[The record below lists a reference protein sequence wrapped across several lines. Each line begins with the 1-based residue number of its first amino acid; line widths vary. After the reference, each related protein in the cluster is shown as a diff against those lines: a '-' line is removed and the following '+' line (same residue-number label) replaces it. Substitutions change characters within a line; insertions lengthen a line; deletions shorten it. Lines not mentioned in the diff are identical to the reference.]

1 MSVPERGRVRTVPT
15 MHDRDS
21 ATLDP
26 APRRQLLWIGPT
38 STVELRLARR
48 WAGELADII
57 EMATPAEAI
66 HSTPPFFLDRSPAAV
81 LLASATPAQWTLA
94 DCVML
99 SRRWPLAPLVSV
111 AAPLA
116 EGRRRSGPP
125 LPGVEEVPWS
135 DLPGRLAW
143 WLLDCHRGRPGG
155 LGIPTTARRDER
167 LLEAADRVAEFA
179 TWRGCRVSVAAS
191 RAIDVEG
198 VTDMLAAAGRTVVR
212 RTCGRPALDEPA
224 DVLVWDLAAVSATDL
239 TWLGMLAANR
249 PSLAIVLFD
258 SFPRG
263 DSVLAALQAGARA
276 VLARPVSLEA
286 LTGVL
291 LGLEQSAAGA

>member
-1 MSVPERGRVRTVPT
+1 
-15 MHDRDS
+15 MHDRD
-21 ATLDP
+21 P
-26 APRRQLLWIGPT
+26 APLVAHPQHRLLWIGPT
-38 STVELRLARR
+38 AHAELALARR
-48 WAGELADII
+48 WAGELADVF
-57 EMATPAEAI
+57 EVATPAEAI
-66 HSTPPFFLDRSPAAV
+66 ASPPQFFFDRTPAAV
-81 LLASATPAQWTLA
+81 LLASATPAPWTVT

-143 WLLDCHRGRPGG
+143 WLFDRQRGRPGG
-155 LGIPTTARRDER
+155 LGMPATARRDER

-179 TWRGCRVSVAAS
+179 SARGGRVSVAAS
-191 RAIDVEG
+191 RPIDVEG
-198 VTDMLAAAGRTVVR
+198 VADMLTAAGRTVVR

-224 DVLVWDLAAVSATDL
+224 DVLVWDVSAVSAADL
-239 TWLGMLAANR
+239 TWLGMLTANR
-249 PSLAIVLFD
+249 PSLAVILLD

-263 DSVLAALQAGARA
+263 DTTLAGLQAGARA

-286 LTGVL
+286 LTGAL
-291 LGLEQSAAGA
+291 LQLEQPATAA

>member
-1 MSVPERGRVRTVPT
+1 

-21 ATLDP
+21 APLDP
-26 APRRQLLWIGPT
+26 IPGRQLLWIGPT
-38 STVELRLARR
+38 TTVELALARR
-48 WAGELADII
+48 WAGELTDVVDV
-57 EMATPAEAI
+57 ATPADAI
-66 HSTPPFFLDRSPAAV
+66 AAPPPCFLDRSPTAV

-111 AAPLA
+111 AAPLS

-125 LPGVEEVPWS
+125 LPGVEEMPWS

-143 WLLDCHRGRPGG
+143 WLLDRRRGRPGG
-155 LGIPTTARRDER
+155 LGMPTTARRDER

-179 TWRGCRVSVAAS
+179 AWRGCRVSVAAS

-198 VTDMLAAAGRTVVR
+198 VADMLAAAGRTVVR

-224 DVLVWDLAAVSATDL
+224 DVLVWDVAAVSAADL
-239 TWLGMLAANR
+239 TWLGMLTANR
-249 PSLAIVLFD
+249 PGLAVILLD

-263 DSVLAALQAGARA
+263 ETVLAGLRAGARA

-291 LGLEQSAAGA
+291 LGLEQPTAAA